1 MNILAITFLWA
12 WAMTVVLVW
21 FLVRQIKDLSQ
32 QLADN
37 KERLKIIEKS
47 EQDLIDQ
54 LIEERKRADG
64 LDIQLKTVQN
74 NFRHVEKSEQGLRA
88 QFHER
93 SKRVVDLTVQLG
105 QLEKLQSIAE
115 ERHNEDQRLADAV
128 AAVKVLVL
136 VAEALSDVLEIV
148 HIAPVRHDVVVLA
161 IASGEA
167 EQERKDYKTREQKK
181 EYQ

>member
-21 FLVRQIKDLSQ
+21 FLVRQIKDSSQ

-47 EQDLIDQ
+47 EQNLIDQ

-105 QLEKLQSIAE
+105 QLENYNLIAE

-128 AAVKVLVL
+128 AAVESLL
-136 VAEALSDVLEIV
+136 PFV
-148 HIAPVRHDVVVLA
+148 HGYLLMARDWKDCPVSPGSLMSEA
-161 IASGEA
+161 IAGGEA
-167 EQERKDYKTREQKK
+167 VIKYYASRER
-181 EYQ
+181 